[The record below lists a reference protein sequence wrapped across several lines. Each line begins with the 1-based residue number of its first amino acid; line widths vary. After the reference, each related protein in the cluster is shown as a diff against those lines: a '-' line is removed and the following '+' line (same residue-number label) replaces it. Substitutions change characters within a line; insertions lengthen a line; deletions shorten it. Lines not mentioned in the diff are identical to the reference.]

1 MAITNID
8 EWGLV
13 RSDQEET
20 EESYFISMT
29 DIMVGLLF
37 IFIIM
42 LMALGLMLKIAAE
55 NTQKTQDDLK
65 QVVSDTKIEIE
76 GIQDVNSLR
85 NQMLRD
91 IENHL
96 RKVGVHVIVREENG
110 VLQLPD
116 EILFAKDEYQLS
128 VEGVTAIRHLAHA
141 LDAILPCY
149 ANKESSSASSL
160 CRTEIPDTVQLDAVF
175 VEGHTDKDGTQKYN
189 WGLSANRAINTFI
202 ELDSN
207 SKEATKLLN
216 ESEQFLFSVAGYGE
230 NRPVNPG
237 NTEEDKKL
245 NRRIDLRFVMSVSHK
260 EALERVRQRLQSA
273 LDENDPS

>member
-55 NTQKTQDDLK
+55 NTQKTQEDLK
-65 QVVSDTKIEIE
+65 QVVSDTKVEIE
-76 GIQDVNSLR
+76 DIQDVNSLR

-96 RKVGVHVIVREENG
+96 REVGVHVIVREENG

-116 EILFAKDEYQLS
+116 EILFAKDERKLS
-128 VEGVTAIRHLAHA
+128 VEGVTAIRHLARA

-149 ANKESSSASSL
+149 ANKVSSSASPL

-175 VEGHTDKDGTQKYN
+175 VEGHTDKDGPQKYN
-189 WGLSANRAINTFI
+189 WALSANRAISTFI
-202 ELDSN
+202 ELDGS

-216 ESEQFLFSVAGYGE
+216 ENKQFLFSIAGYGE

-237 NTEEDKKL
+237 NTEEDKEV

-260 EALERVRQRLQSA
+260 EALKRVHQRLQSA